1 MVGSTVGFGVEVSPL
16 WGLRD
21 NGGSKVGPHMVL
33 IWFGEGDAFV
43 PKPTISAGKSCI
55 YYLINVIFTPVSP
68 IHSVQPP
75 LPLVD
80 RVTW

>member
-1 MVGSTVGFGVEVSPL
+1 MRVGTGGGCVTMVGSTVGFGVEVSPL

-43 PKPTISAGKSCI
+43 PKP
-55 YYLINVIFTPVSP
+55 YE
-68 IHSVQPP
+68 
-75 LPLVD
+75 
-80 RVTW
+80 RVGVGLDS

>member
-33 IWFGEGDAFV
+33 IWFGEGVAFV
-43 PKPTISAGKSCI
+43 PIP
-55 YYLINVIFTPVSP
+55 YE
-68 IHSVQPP
+68 
-75 LPLVD
+75 
-80 RVTW
+80 RVGVGLDT

>member
-1 MVGSTVGFGVEVSPL
+1 MVVVSRVGGSLFCSRPFGVEVSPL

-43 PKPTISAGKSCI
+43 PKP
-55 YYLINVIFTPVSP
+55 YE
-68 IHSVQPP
+68 
-75 LPLVD
+75 
-80 RVTW
+80 RVGVGLDT

>member
-43 PKPTISAGKSCI
+43 RREGVGHFSVELRPT
-55 YYLINVIFTPVSP
+55 
-68 IHSVQPP
+68 H
-75 LPLVD
+75 
-80 RVTW
+80 